1 MSEFLTSLFLLA
13 FLEGCQH
20 CQLLSVGNL
29 PPMGG
34 KLSFG
39 TRLQEERAASAPP
52 LQRRGTARAV
62 RTRPHH
68 DSMKLKKI
76 ASTIVTAAP
85 ESDECSNIS
94 NERLD

>member
-1 MSEFLTSLFLLA
+1 MLLLLA
-13 FLEGCQH
+13 FFKGCQH
-20 CQLLSVGNL
+20 CQPLSVGDL

-39 TRLQEERAASAPP
+39 TRLQEGRADAASAPP

-68 DSMKLKKI
+68 YSMKLKKI

-85 ESDECSNIS
+85 ESDECFQHKQ
-94 NERLD
+94 